1 MSRSQRTPLIVAVP
15 SAGTG
20 SFRREAVLVREAQ
33 RGDANAYA
41 ELVRTYERSARRVAA
56 FVAGPNHADEVAQ
69 RAFINALRGLR
80 RFEAGRPFEPW
91 FLQIVL
97 NEARSARRAEGR
109 RIALVARESARLATS
124 ATSESAEAAVL
135 RREITAAVNAA
146 LARLPPK
153 HRDVVRC
160 RFLLE
165 LSEEET
171 AEKLGVRPG
180 TVKSRLSRALDKLR
194 TDFERSSHDDGV
206 ATPLAS

>member
-1 MSRSQRTPLIVAVP
+1 LIVPVR

-33 RGDANAYA
+33 RGDAHAYA
-41 ELVRTYERSARRVAA
+41 ELIRTYERSARRVAA

-80 RFEAGRPFEPW
+80 RFEVGRPFEPW
-91 FLQIVL
+91 LLQIVV

-109 RIALVARESARLATS
+109 QAALVARESARLATS
-124 ATSESAEAAVL
+124 ATSESAEAALL
-135 RREITAAVNAA
+135 RGETTTSVNAA
-146 LARLPPK
+146 LARLSPK
-153 HRDVVRC
+153 HRDVVHC
-160 RFLLE
+160 RYLLE

-180 TVKSRLSRALDKLR
+180 TVKSRLSRALDMLR
-194 TDFERSSHDDGV
+194 TDFERSPYDDGI